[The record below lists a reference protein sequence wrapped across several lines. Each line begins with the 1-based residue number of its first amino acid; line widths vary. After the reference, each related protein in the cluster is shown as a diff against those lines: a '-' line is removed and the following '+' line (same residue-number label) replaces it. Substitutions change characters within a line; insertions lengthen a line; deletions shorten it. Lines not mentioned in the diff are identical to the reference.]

1 MSSDVEHFF
10 MSMGH
15 LYVLG
20 EVSIQVLWITC
31 LAGVESHEFFIYMEI
46 KPLSDASLANM
57 FSHIVSSLF
66 TLQMF
71 SFSVQKLFNL
81 I

>member
-1 MSSDVEHFF
+1 MTSDVEHFF

-31 LAGVESHEFFIYMEI
+31 LAGVESHEFFIYLEI
-46 KPLSDASLANM
+46 KPLSDISLANT
-57 FSHIVSSLF
+57 FFRKVSSLF
-66 TLQMF
+66 ILMMTFLAM
-71 SFSVQKLFNL
+71 QKLLNL
-81 I
+81 V

>member
-10 MSMGH
+10 TSMGL

-31 LAGVESHEFFIYMEI
+31 LTGVESHEFFINLEI

-57 FSHIVSSLF
+57 FS
-66 TLQMF
+66 
-71 SFSVQKLFNL
+71 L
-81 I
+81 ILLMV